1 MKYPF
6 VSLSK
11 LEKLGVLLNVYY
23 LADFMFLWVSFLGKM
38 PTIWF
43 TVLIRQKLLL
53 ETQSLKV
60 KLIIMIIYQV
70 KLLNC

>member
-1 MKYPF
+1 MKYTF

-11 LEKLGVLLNVYY
+11 FEKLGVLLNVSY

-43 TVLIRQKLLL
+43 PGLIRQKLLL
-53 ETQSLKV
+53 KTQSLKV

>member
-23 LADFMFLWVSFLGKM
+23 LAYFMFLWVSFLGKM
-38 PTIWF
+38 PIIWF
-43 TVLIRQKLLL
+43 TGLIRQKLLL
-53 ETQSLKV
+53 ETQSLKL
-60 KLIIMIIYQV
+60 KLIIINQV

>member
-23 LADFMFLWVSFLGKM
+23 LAGFMFLWVSFLDKM
-38 PTIWF
+38 RTIWF
-43 TVLIRQKLLL
+43 TGLIRQKLLL
-53 ETQSLKV
+53 ETQSLKL
-60 KLIIMIIYQV
+60 KLIIINQV

>member
-11 LEKLGVLLNVYY
+11 LEKLGVLLNVYS
-23 LADFMFLWVSFLGKM
+23 LADFMFLWVSFLDKM
-38 PTIWF
+38 RTIWF
-43 TVLIRQKLLL
+43 TGLIRQKLLL
-53 ETQSLKV
+53 ETQSLKL
-60 KLIIMIIYQV
+60 KLIIINQV

>member
-6 VSLSK
+6 ISLSK
-11 LEKLGVLLNVYY
+11 LEKLGLLLNVYC
-23 LADFMFLWVSFLGKM
+23 LADFMFLWVSFLDKM

-43 TVLIRQKLLL
+43 TGLIRQKLLS
-53 ETQSLKV
+53 ETQSLKL
-60 KLIIMIIYQV
+60 KLIIINQV

>member
-23 LADFMFLWVSFLGKM
+23 LAGFMFLWVSFLDKM

-43 TVLIRQKLLL
+43 TGLIRQKLLL
-53 ETQSLKV
+53 ETQSLKL
-60 KLIIMIIYQV
+60 KLIIINQV

>member
-11 LEKLGVLLNVYY
+11 LEKLGVLLNVYF
-23 LADFMFLWVSFLGKM
+23 LADFMFLLVSFLAKM
-38 PTIWF
+38 PIIWF
-43 TVLIRQKLLL
+43 TDLIRQKLLL
-53 ETQSLKV
+53 ETQSLKL
-60 KLIIMIIYQV
+60 KLIIIYQA

>member
-1 MKYPF
+1 MKYTF

-23 LADFMFLWVSFLGKM
+23 LAGFMFLWVSFLDKM
-38 PTIWF
+38 RTIWF
-43 TVLIRQKLLL
+43 TGLIRQKLLL
-53 ETQSLKV
+53 ETQSLKL
-60 KLIIMIIYQV
+60 KLIIINQV